1 MGNFKEVGR
10 GGVGRT
16 LSLREDIRFRYA
28 GAPWC
33 GFFAESVTSSGGI
46 SLNIEEGDWCV
57 VRGWG
62 VYFFLRG

>member
-1 MGNFKEVGR
+1 VGNFKEVGR

-46 SLNIEEGDWCV
+46 SLNIGEGDWCV
-57 VRGWG
+57 ERGCS
-62 VYFFLRG
+62 VCFFLRG